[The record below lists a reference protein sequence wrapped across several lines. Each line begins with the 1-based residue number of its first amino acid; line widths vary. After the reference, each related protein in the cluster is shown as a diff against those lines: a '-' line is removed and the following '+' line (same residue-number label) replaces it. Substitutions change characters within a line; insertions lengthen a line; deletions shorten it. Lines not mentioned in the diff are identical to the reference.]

1 MRLNA
6 IQLLTNSAIT
16 TSTLLIPIVA
26 QQLGASGTQIG
37 VIVAAYNCA
46 LFISTYI
53 FSRASDSYSPKIVL
67 CAGFLSATVTFFLQI
82 FAKDP
87 LSLGIVRVLVGFSVG
102 IFPAILLL
110 YVYNLKRSVGK
121 FSSLMALGWALGYL
135 SVLIIAEYPQLSIA
149 GSLFGYTGTVYME
162 LFALSSLLFAVAFLI
177 TLKLPDVKII
187 AKKKVDYFS
196 ADILKKNRSIYFGFF
211 LRQVG
216 ANNVWVIFQLYLLS
230 LGANLADVALIYM
243 LNPVLQFFIM
253 RRLDRYS
260 SSRLIHTGDLLS
272 AAAFAALIPLTI
284 YYQAVVGMVLI
295 AFSYACLYIG
305 SIQQLIETNEEKG
318 AAAGLLNS
326 SIALASIVGSFMGGI
341 ILDHYGFRAVMGA
354 GVLFSILGY
363 AAFHLKTA
371 DTPQKSS

>member
-1 MRLNA
+1 MRLNT
-6 IQLLTNSAIT
+6 IQLLINSAIT
-16 TSTLLIPIVA
+16 MSNLLIPIVA
-26 QQLGASGTQIG
+26 QQLGASGSEIG
-37 VIVAAYNCA
+37 IIVAAYNCA

-53 FSRASDSYSPKIVL
+53 FSRASDSYSPKIIL
-67 CAGFLSATVTFFLQI
+67 CAGFLSAAVTFFLQI

-87 LSLGIVRVLVGFSVG
+87 LSLGVIRILVGFSAG
-102 IFPAILLL
+102 IYPAVLLL
-110 YVYNLKRSVGK
+110 YVYNLKRSIGK
-121 FSSLMALGWALGYL
+121 FSSLMALGWAFGYL
-135 SVLIIAEYPQLSIA
+135 LVLIIAEYPQLSIS
-149 GSLFGYTGTVYME
+149 GSLFGYTSMIYME

-177 TLKLPDVKII
+177 TLKLPDVKVI

-196 ADILKKNRSIYFGFF
+196 PDILRKNRSIYFGFF

-216 ANNVWVIFQLYLLS
+216 ANNVWVIFQLYLLR
-230 LGANLADVALIYM
+230 LHANLAGVAIIYM

-260 SSRLIHTGDLLS
+260 PSRLMHTGDLLS
-272 AAAFAALIPLTI
+272 VAAFAALIPLTI
-284 YYQAVVGMVLI
+284 YYQAIAGMVLI
-295 AFSYACLYIG
+295 AFSYACMYIG
-305 SIQQLIETNEEKG
+305 AIRQLIETNEEKG

-341 ILDHYGFRAVMGA
+341 ILDHYGFRAVMGT